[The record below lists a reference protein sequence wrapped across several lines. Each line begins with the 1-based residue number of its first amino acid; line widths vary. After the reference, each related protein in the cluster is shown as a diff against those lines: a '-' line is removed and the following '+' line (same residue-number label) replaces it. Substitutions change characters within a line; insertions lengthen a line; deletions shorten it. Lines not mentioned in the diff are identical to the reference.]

1 RYETA
6 AGVAPASLIAKLP
19 MVSDDA
25 VSGYRR
31 MQEQDPERA
40 ARYYARCKCEARFY
54 LEIPVAFA
62 PNRYYAAVD
71 RERGRVVILLED
83 VSGGRQ
89 GDVLHG
95 CSVED
100 AELVVD
106 QVAPFHARWWGE
118 RAPASEFPR
127 SGCRCGRARGTQSDA
142 HPR

>member
-1 RYETA
+1 GVLRHGHVTEARWQRIGQDYGFTGVIGRVQLRYEN
-6 AGVAPASLIAKLP
+6 AGGDAPASLIAKLP

-95 CSVED
+95 CSVE
-100 AELVVD
+100 
-106 QVAPFHARWWGE
+106 
-118 RAPASEFPR
+118 
-127 SGCRCGRARGTQSDA
+127 
-142 HPR
+142 